1 VPLDQRLP
9 EVLGCLVEV
18 HVVGRVEL
26 GRFAEFLAAAEEW
39 RAFRRG
45 RAAADCRI
53 LQAVSGEMNAVRLV
67 FSYPDLNTFE
77 LEEGRD
83 AADPEYARVAG
94 AMPFVE
100 GTLVYELYRD
110 VDRA

>member
-1 VPLDQRLP
+1 MA
-9 EVLGCLVEV
+9 VEV

-26 GRFAEFLAAAEEW
+26 GRFSEFIEAAERW
-39 RAFRRG
+39 RAFRRA

-53 LQAVSGEMNAVRLV
+53 LQALSGEMNVVRLV
-67 FSYPDLNTFE
+67 FAYEDLNAYE

-94 AMPFVE
+94 EMPFVE
-100 GTLVYELYRD
+100 GTLAYELYRE
-110 VDRA
+110 VAPAT